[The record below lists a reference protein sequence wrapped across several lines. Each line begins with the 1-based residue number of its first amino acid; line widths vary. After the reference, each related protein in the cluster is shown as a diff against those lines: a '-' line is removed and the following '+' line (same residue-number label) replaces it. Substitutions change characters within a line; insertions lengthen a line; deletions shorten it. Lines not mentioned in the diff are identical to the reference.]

1 MALYVTYQTCAIIV
15 SATRM
20 VGNCVE
26 IGLSYWSQPRA
37 VTHALSPITPR
48 LGSARGVIATRTGG
62 PGLAYAVMSTGGRP
76 RTKTTVDSTPATV
89 PSVQRVLAS
98 PSELVT
104 VSAGEYVFP
113 RLMARH
119 ETGAPTSYVPSARR
133 TWTTRG
139 YVSVDPTVPCCPS
152 PLRNPT
158 RCESGSWACA
168 LKAASS
174 PQQCAITR

>member
-1 MALYVTYQTCAIIV
+1 MTGKGY
-15 SATRM
+15 R
-20 VGNCVE
+20 
-26 IGLSYWSQPRA
+26 GLSYRSYA
-37 VTHALSPITPR
+37 FALTLTVSPITPR
-48 LGSARGVIATRTGG
+48 TGNARCVIAIRTGG
-62 PGLAYAVMSTGGRP
+62 PGFAKAVMSTGGRP

-89 PSVQRVLAS
+89 PSVQRVLAR
-98 PSELVT
+98 PCELVT
-104 VSAGEYVFP
+104 VSAGEYVLP

>member
-26 IGLSYWSQPRA
+26 IGLSYWSQALA

-48 LGSARGVIATRTGG
+48 LGSARRVIATRTGG
-62 PGLAYAVMSTGGRP
+62 PGLAYAVMSTGGCP
-76 RTKTTVDSTPATV
+76 DTKTAVDSTPATV
-89 PSVQRVLAS
+89 PRVQRVLAWPCES
-98 PSELVT
+98 VIVT
-104 VSAGEYVFP
+104 AGEYVLP

-119 ETGAPTSYVPSARR
+119 ATDAPTSHGPSARP
-133 TWTTRG
+133 TWTTTG
-139 YVSVDPTVPCCPS
+139 YVSVDPTVPPCPS

-158 RCESGSWACA
+158 R
-168 LKAASS
+168 
-174 PQQCAITR
+174 